1 MNILD
6 FLLNVFVKMTWI
18 SDSIN
23 KLFNMLGLDLNKRIV
38 QSAHF
43 FLYETVKI
51 FMMIAVIIFAISFIQ
66 SYFPPKKTKELL
78 TKYKGIKANIIAA
91 LLGVISPFCA
101 CSSIPIFIGIN
112 KAGAPLGASF
122 SFLISSPLVDL
133 ASLFLLI
140 SLFGIKVGA
149 IYTLMGIIL
158 AIIGG
163 LVIESLNLQ
172 DEIILSKRKRI
183 EIENKRRAKL
193 LAKGK
198 KIPESTGGCC
208 SDDESVYDNRFKY
221 SKNQTISVLS
231 KIWKYMLVSILI
243 GSIVYNYIPAKYIE
257 KVLSSTNIFS
267 PLIATLIGMPIY
279 TDEMSSM
286 VIGKA
291 FYDKGASLGT
301 VLSFMISAATL
312 SLPSMLMLKSIMT
325 TKLLLIFIGIVTGGV
340 IFIGYV
346 FNFLEFLI

>member
-1 MNILD
+1 MNIFD
-6 FLLNVFVKMTWI
+6 FLLNTFVKMTWL
-18 SDSIN
+18 SEAIN
-23 KLFNMLGLDLNKRIV
+23 KVFNMLELDLNKRIV

-51 FMMIAVIIFAISFIQ
+51 FMMIAVIIFLISFIQ

-91 LLGVISPFCA
+91 LLGVVSPFCA

-112 KAGAPLGASF
+112 KAGTPLGASF

-140 SLFGIKVGA
+140 SLFGIKVGG
-149 IYTLMGIIL
+149 IYTLVGVAL

-163 LVIESLNLQ
+163 VVIERLGLQ

-183 EIENKRRAKL
+183 EIENQRRAKL

-198 KIPESTGGCC
+198 KLPESVGARCN
-208 SDDESVYDNRFKY
+208 SDESVYENHFTY
-221 SKNQTISVLS
+221 SKNQTISILS

-257 KVLSSTNIFS
+257 KVLSSSNHFS
-267 PLIATLIGMPIY
+267 VIIATLIGIPIY

-312 SLPSMLMLKSIMT
+312 SIPSMVMLKSIMT
-325 TKLLLIFIGIVTGGV
+325 GKLLLIFIGIVTFGV
-340 IFIGYV
+340 ILIGYI

>member
-1 MNILD
+1 MNVFDL
-6 FLLNVFVKMTWI
+6 LLNIFVKMTWL
-18 SDSIN
+18 SEAIN
-23 KLFNMLGLDLNKRIV
+23 KVFNMLNLDLNKRIV

-51 FMMIAVIIFAISFIQ
+51 FMMITVIIFAISFIQ

-140 SLFGIKVGA
+140 SLFGIKVGV
-149 IYTLMGIIL
+149 IYTSVGVIL

-163 LVIESLNLQ
+163 MVIERLGLQ

-183 EIENKRRAKL
+183 EIENERRAKL

-198 KIPESTGGCC
+198 KLPESVGCC
-208 SDDESVYDNRFKY
+208 NSDEGVYDKHFTY
-221 SKNQTISVLS
+221 SKNQTVSVL
-231 KIWKYMLVSILI
+231 KNIWAYMLVSILI
-243 GSIVYNYIPAKYIE
+243 GSIVYNYIPQKIIE
-257 KVLSSTNIFS
+257 SILGKSNYFS
-267 PLIATLIGMPIY
+267 VIIATLIGVPIY

-312 SLPSMLMLKSIMT
+312 SIPSMVMLKSIMT
-325 TKLLLIFIGIVTGGV
+325 GKLLLIFVGIVTGGV
-340 IFIGYV
+340 IFIGYM